1 MTSDEA
7 KPIIQNGWKS
17 AGIEDALRM
26 GKGNMPSRDPFLGID
41 PLLAAPISPM
51 TPQVVMDEEI
61 FTSMGLLSF
70 NEKDDKFS
78 DDDAWVVEG
87 EDITGERNNR
97 EILITFF

>member
-7 KPIIQNGWKS
+7 KLIIQNGWKS

-26 GKGNMPSRDPFLGID
+26 GKENMPSRDPFLGID

-70 NEKDDKFS
+70 NEKDDKFN

-87 EDITGERNNR
+87 KDITGERNNR